1 MDIHGPPD
9 GPELDPAMHIVGDP
23 DQIKALQGPF
33 KVFVDIFFLHRP
45 LANGKT

>member
-23 DQIKALQGPF
+23 DQIKALQGLL
-33 KVFVDIFFLHRP
+33 KVHIDQCF
-45 LANGKT
+45 T